1 MAEATLALTLLFT
14 LAVGALIGA
23 AIMRYWS
30 PRLKVNKEMAERLQE
45 AEQELNSY
53 RDEVT
58 QHFTETSRL
67 VNNLTQSYRDV
78 HEHLA
83 NSAMKLT
90 NPSVSQQF
98 TRQLVQREEDSVLE
112 VHIER
117 DDTRFETDDEED
129 ITGYT
134 RYSSRDSKSTETQNK
149 NTDTI

>member
-14 LAVGALIGA
+14 LAAGALIGA

-90 NPSVSQQF
+90 NPAVSQQF
-98 TRQLVQREEDSVLE
+98 TRQLVQRDEDSILE

-117 DDTRFETDDEED
+117 NDTRFETDDDED

-134 RYSSRDSKSTETQNK
+134 RYTSRDSKSADTQNK
-149 NTDTI
+149 KTDTI